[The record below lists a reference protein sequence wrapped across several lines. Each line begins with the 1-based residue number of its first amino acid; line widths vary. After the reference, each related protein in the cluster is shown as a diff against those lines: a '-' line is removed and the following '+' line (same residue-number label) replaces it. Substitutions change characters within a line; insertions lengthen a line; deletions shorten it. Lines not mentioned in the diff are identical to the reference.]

1 MLRYMRKKIIS
12 IHRQDPE
19 TMAVHGILDDDIY
32 SIEINIRVSVAKL
45 EILTI
50 KGKWNRWTTPECPR
64 AIEFL
69 QEAVGY
75 KIEPGLKEKVHK
87 VVGRKSCRHF
97 ANLLMECCHSAKEAA
112 LVIKW
117 EDAKKESPDLGF
129 ENFLNKTT
137 STALPAALTQTKG
150 PAKTIPLK
158 TRIYTPIKERK
169 IIKKG
174 LVIDLHVHTSPA
186 SPCSSAPV
194 DDLISEAK
202 QIGLDG
208 ICLTDHNFL
217 WQSKQIADLRQK
229 HGFLVLGA
237 NEITTDQG
245 DVLVFGLPTDIQ
257 GIIKISD
264 LQIEV
269 AAHKGFMIAAHPI
282 RGFLV
287 FGADQ
292 IGLTPEKAM
301 TRELFQSVDAI
312 EVLNG
317 KVTKDE
323 NDFALKVANTMG
335 LPITGGSD
343 AHEVKEV
350 GKYATRF
357 ADLIQN
363 EADLLNALKSGN
375 YTPVYFRKEQGF

>member
-1 MLRYMRKKIIS
+1 MLRFMRKKTVS

-32 SIEINIRVSVAKL
+32 SIEIDIIVSVATL

-64 AIEFL
+64 SIAFL

-112 LVIKW
+112 LVIQW
-117 EDAKKESPDLGF
+117 EDAKKERPELGF
-129 ENFLNKTT
+129 EDFLNKTT
-137 STALPAALTQTKG
+137 STTAPADLAQTAE
-150 PAKTIPLK
+150 PAKTARPK
-158 TRIYTPIKERK
+158 ARIYTPIKERK

-186 SPCSSAPV
+186 SPCSSARV
-194 DDLISEAK
+194 DDLIVEAK

-217 WQSKQIADLRQK
+217 WSPEQIEDLRQK

-245 DVLVFGLPTDIQ
+245 DVLVFGLPTDIK

-264 LQIEV
+264 LQIE
-269 AAHKGFMIAAHPI
+269 AAEHEAFMIAAHPI

-323 NDFALKVANTMG
+323 NDFALKVADTMG

-363 EADLLNALKSGN
+363 EADLVNALKSGN
-375 YTPVYFRKEQGF
+375 YTPIYFRKEQGF

>member
-137 STALPAALTQTKG
+137 STALPAALTQTKD
-150 PAKTIPLK
+150 PAKTTPLK

-245 DVLVFGLPTDIQ
+245 DVLVFGLPTDIK